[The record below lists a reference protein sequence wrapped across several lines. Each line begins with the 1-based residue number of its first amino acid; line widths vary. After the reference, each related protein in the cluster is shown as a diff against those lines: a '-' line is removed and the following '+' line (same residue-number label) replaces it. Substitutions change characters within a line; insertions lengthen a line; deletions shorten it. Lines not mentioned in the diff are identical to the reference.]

1 LAGKNW
7 SNVGRVADWESD
19 NGLNSNSSISE
30 PHSTRNRPPRS
41 DRSFTFE
48 RHLSK
53 ALGGTG
59 YADVWKRNFFAW
71 EYKGPHNISDSS
83 GATISNVAVLVATNL
98 L

>member
-1 LAGKNW
+1 MG
-7 SNVGRVADWESD
+7 
-19 NGLNSNSSISE
+19 
-30 PHSTRNRPPRS
+30 STAIRRYLSRTRRETARPPRS

-71 EYKGPHNISDSS
+71 EYEGPHNISDSS